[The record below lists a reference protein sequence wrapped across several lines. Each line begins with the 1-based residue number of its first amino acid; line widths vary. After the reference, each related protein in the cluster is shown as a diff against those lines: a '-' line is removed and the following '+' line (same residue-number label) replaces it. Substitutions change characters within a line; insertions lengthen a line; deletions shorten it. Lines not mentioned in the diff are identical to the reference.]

1 MNKLFSRLAL
11 PVIALL
17 GLLPILTAQ
26 ASDLHYSVLSNLGWI
41 AILDALS
48 TKDGEMLDDRCFS
61 PLLMSAPFSQVD
73 LSTTTTYFQRA
84 FRADSTRVPAAYGLG
99 YVSLLQHQYDPAWTA
114 LSAMKPQRDGIATA
128 LWVNAGL
135 HIGELQHWDEDRRVA
150 LGTAV
155 NQQARQTLLAGCRN
169 ASVVLYELATEIA
182 PEESDLW
189 LDRIDVYA
197 DEWEK
202 SLNALQNAKDL
213 DPTNPY
219 FDYVGA
225 YLAYFAHHDRD
236 TAEKILES
244 TLVHV
249 PDIDINSLSPQQRK
263 WLYRTY
269 LLWAELVV
277 QHDKA
282 ETGRTWLE
290 KALRVAGDAIPSDE
304 ARARLAQLQST
315 GQ

>member
-1 MNKLFSRLAL
+1 MNKLFSRVAL
-11 PVIALL
+11 PVIVLL
-17 GLLPILTAQ
+17 GLLPVLAAQ

-41 AILDALS
+41 TTLDALS
-48 TKDGEMLDDRCFS
+48 TKDGEILDDRCFS
-61 PLLMSAPFSQVD
+61 PLLVSAPFSQAD
-73 LSTTTTYFQRA
+73 LSTATTHLQRA
-84 FRADSTRVPAAYGLG
+84 FRADSTRAPAAYGLG
-99 YVSLLQHQYDPAWTA
+99 YVLLLQHQYNPAWTA
-114 LSAMKPQRDGIATA
+114 LSILKPQRDGIAIA

-150 LGTAV
+150 LGIAL

-182 PEESDLW
+182 PEESDFW

-202 SLNALQNAKDL
+202 ALNALKNAKDL
-213 DPTNPY
+213 YPTDPY

-236 TAEKILES
+236 TAEKILER
-244 TLVHV
+244 TLDYV
-249 PDIDINSLSPQQRK
+249 PDADINSLSPQQRK
-263 WLYRTY
+263 WLYRAY
-269 LLWAELVV
+269 LLWAELVI
-277 QHDKA
+277 QRDKA
-282 ETGRTWLE
+282 EAGRTWLE
-290 KALRVAGDAIPSDE
+290 KALLVAGDAIPSDE